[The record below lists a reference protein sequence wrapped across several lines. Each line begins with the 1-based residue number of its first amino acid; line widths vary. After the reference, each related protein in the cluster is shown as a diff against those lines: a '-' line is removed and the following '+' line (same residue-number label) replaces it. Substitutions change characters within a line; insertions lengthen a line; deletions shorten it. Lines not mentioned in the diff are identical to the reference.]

1 MIFSVALVIL
11 VLDRITKFAVT
22 KNLLQG
28 HSIKIMPGIFH
39 ITLISNNG
47 TAFGLFR
54 NQNTFF
60 IIFSAL
66 VIISIIAYSSKARP
80 ARLIHLQHRSGGP
93 AGPASLALG
102 LILGGAIGN
111 LVDRIKFGYI
121 IDFLDF
127 RIWPVF
133 NIADSAITIGVI
145 ILIWSILTKRKY

>member
-1 MIFSVALVIL
+1 MIFPLALVIL

-22 KNLLQG
+22 KNLSQG
-28 HSIKIMPGIFH
+28 HSIKIIPGIFH

-47 TAFGLFR
+47 TAFGLFK

-60 IIFSAL
+60 IILSAL
-66 VIISIIAYSSKARP
+66 VIISIIVYSSKAKLAAP
-80 ARLIHLQHRSGGP
+80 T
-93 AGPASLALG
+93 SLALG

-111 LVDRIKFGYI
+111 LADRIRFGYI

-133 NIADSAITIGVI
+133 NVADSAITVGVI
-145 ILIWSILTKRKY
+145 ILVVNILFRNVKCQSTNDK